1 MLVYSIF
8 MSVAFL
14 LSATALCLLLW
25 KIGVYR
31 RILARLGLR
40 APKAT
45 PNRAL
50 LCWNNMIQ
58 KLDYTP
64 DIVFFGDSITRESD
78 FRSAFPTKKIVN
90 LGYSGDTLQ
99 GMANRVSM
107 IQALSPKKV
116 FLLGGG
122 GGLKERSL
130 RRHITEYD
138 DLLDLI
144 RAAVPSA
151 TVYVQG
157 LLPVSRAKERVMCPN
172 ATIRAFNE
180 ALRILAKQ
188 HGCVFVDL
196 YPLYEKNGEMDPAL
210 TVDGIHL
217 QEKAYTKWE
226 KAIAPYIDA

>member
-1 MLVYSIF
+1 MLLYAIF
-8 MSVAFL
+8 MTVVAV
-14 LSATALCLLLW
+14 LSLGALCLVLW
-25 KIGVYR
+25 KSGLYR
-31 RILARLGLR
+31 KIPVKLRLT
-40 APKAT
+40 APKET

-90 LGYSGDTLQ
+90 LGYSGDTLS
-99 GMANRVSM
+99 GMAQRVSM

-157 LLPVSRAKERVMCPN
+157 LLPVSRANERVMCPN

-180 ALRILAKQ
+180 ALRVLAKQ

-217 QEKAYTKWE
+217 REKAYAKWE

>member
-8 MSVAFL
+8 MTVAFV

-25 KIGVYR
+25 KSGMYR
-31 RILARLGLR
+31 RIFTRLGLR
-40 APKAT
+40 APKAA
-45 PNRAL
+45 PNWAVFS
-50 LCWNNMIQ
+50 WNNMLQ

-64 DIVFFGDSITRESD
+64 DIVFFGDSITRGSD
-78 FRSAFPTKKIVN
+78 FRTAFPSERIVN

-99 GMANRVSM
+99 GMAKRVSM

-116 FLLGGG
+116 FLLGGIN
-122 GGLKERSL
+122 GLKERSL
-130 RRHITEYD
+130 RRHVTEYD

-226 KAIAPYIDA
+226 KAIAPYINA